1 MLNISESK
9 KPVVVIVCLV
19 LIVLSVCWMFT
30 RNRPPGGTGGTNKP
44 AEALGDV
51 MAEETAKLLG
61 NRGSVVM
68 IAIAPAAGIPP
79 QSEAIAFEKAVKKA
93 GRVTLAGKEYMDVDR
108 ESMELS
114 VEKFLKI
121 ASRYPK
127 ADAIVSLVGCP
138 LLKES
143 DMAQFGEKPPKLIIV
158 GWSST
163 GVRAMLQQKIVQVA
177 VLSRLSAPPQKSPKT
192 TREWFDQYFE
202 IFTSAN
208 AANLPE

>member
-1 MLNISESK
+1 
-9 KPVVVIVCLV
+9 
-19 LIVLSVCWMFT
+19 
-30 RNRPPGGTGGTNKP
+30 
-44 AEALGDV
+44 